1 MIAPRSGARERI
13 AAAGRGAFPVHHLHS
28 PGLKSDEQ
36 AGAERV
42 RASAEVDGAQVDSFF
57 VRPQVVHD
65 DAVPAR
71 TPRFGDRGPG
81 LFGGLER
88 PVFILKSAVETRF

>member
-1 MIAPRSGARERI
+1 
-13 AAAGRGAFPVHHLHS
+13 VHHLHS

-36 AGAERV
+36 ADAERV
-42 RASAEVDGAQVDSFF
+42 RAPAEVDGAQVDSFF

-88 PVFILKSAVETRF
+88 PVFISAPGRRRRCAPPTPIGST